1 MNINIPE
8 QLLADYCDGIVCLF
22 VGAGVSKGCG
32 LPDWKELAGE
42 VVRTL
47 PRKPGPPLGSISAA
61 IARGQRPPPDPN
73 ALTTEKK
80 DVLAQEDPLLSMRYA
95 RSAGDIDVCSLVRR
109 CLYARS
115 IELSKTVLE
124 IPLLDKVKRIC
135 CFNYDDVLDRA
146 FAKKGRTYLPLFQSD
161 RIPLEAMQAIIFYP
175 HGFLP
180 DPNRSSYPATSAIVL
195 AEDDYFELYRSPH
208 AWANMLQLIL
218 LLNYTAVFI
227 GCSLLD
233 PNVRRLLD
241 IAARMRPNHH
251 HYAFFLDR
259 YYRKDADWYQSN
271 YATAFRLVQEGI
283 LKGLGVRSIWVQE
296 FDDIAAV
303 LEKLR
308 A

>member
-1 MNINIPE
+1 MKIPE

-32 LPDWKELAGE
+32 LPDWKELARE
-42 VVRTL
+42 VVRNF
-47 PRKPGPPLGSISAA
+47 PRKPGPRLGEIPAA

-73 ALTTEKK
+73 ALATEKEH
-80 DVLAQEDPLLSMRYA
+80 VLAHEEPLLSMRYA
-95 RSAGDIDVCSLVRR
+95 RSAGDIDVCSLVSG
-109 CLYARS
+109 CLYAKS
-115 IELSKTVLE
+115 TELSKTVLE
-124 IPLLDKVKRIC
+124 IPLLDKVRRIC

-146 FAKKGRTYLPLFQSD
+146 FAKKGRTYLPLFQGD
-161 RIPLEAMQAIIFYP
+161 RIPLEATQAIIFYP

-180 DPNRSSYPATSAIVL
+180 DPKRPSRRATGAIVL
-195 AEDDYFELYRSPH
+195 SEDDYFELYRSPY
-208 AWANMLQLIL
+208 AWANMLQLTL

-241 IAARMRPNHH
+241 IAARTRPNHH

-259 YYRKDADWYQSN
+259 YYRKDAEWYQSR
-271 YATAFRLVQEGI
+271 YAMAFRLVQEGI
-283 LKGLGVRSIWVQE
+283 LKGLGVTPIWVQE
-296 FDDIAAV
+296 YDGIAAV
-303 LEKLR
+303 LERLR